1 MGGNGVSNKNEIQYS
16 SILFV
21 CDANTWRSPMAEF
34 IFKHLLSELDG
45 AASKI
50 KVRSGGIGSHAR
62 DDSIFSLDAKL
73 TLKDYGITPSE
84 DFLSRDLN
92 THTDMVED
100 ADLII
105 TMTEV
110 QKERLQM
117 LKEVEGKNVSLLK
130 EFVGDEGEILDPR
143 GQGDLEYDACYK
155 EIKDCLDKMVDMIIS

>member
-1 MGGNGVSNKNEIQYS
+1 MSDKEIEYC

-45 AASKI
+45 VASKI

-73 TLKDYGITPSE
+73 TLKDHGIIPSD

-92 THTDMVED
+92 VHTEMVED

-110 QKERLQM
+110 QKERVQM
-117 LKEVEGKNVSLLK
+117 LKESEDKNVSLLK
-130 EFVGDEGEILDPR
+130 EFVGEEGEIQDPR
-143 GQGDLEYDACYK
+143 GQGDSIYDECYY
-155 EIKDCLDKMVDMIIS
+155 EIRGCLDKMVEMIVS